1 MQKEAMHYLCICT
14 EHCSY
19 RLNGAPD
26 SFAVLLRCDVTTILP
41 ALCLQYTQG
50 RIKKLCVA
58 VRTLA
63 LLPTLLPFAATNDP
77 CYIQPLRMGVQVC
90 QFRASF
96 ILYRAKK
103 KEIECNLTLR
113 FVKYTY
119 CFSFCTNMFLRST
132 ATLHLSLHSASQRR
146 AGYEYRYK
154 KGRMRSV
161 RWQAQGRKY
170 NSLLCASYGTYLPF
184 PYSYSALSPSLR
196 YCTSGG
202 MVQ

>member
-103 KEIECNLTLR
+103 KEIECSLTLR
-113 FVKYTY
+113 FVKYIRTAFLSALICSCVALLHY
-119 CFSFCTNMFLRST
+119 ISHSIVLRSAGLDT
-132 ATLHLSLHSASQRR
+132 SIGTKRVECALYVGRRR
-146 AGYEYRYK
+146 AENIILCCAPL
-154 KGRMRSV
+154 MV
-161 RWQAQGRKY
+161 LI
-170 NSLLCASYGTYLPF
+170 SLF
-184 PYSYSALSPSLR
+184 PILTLL
-196 YCTSGG
+196 
-202 MVQ
+202 